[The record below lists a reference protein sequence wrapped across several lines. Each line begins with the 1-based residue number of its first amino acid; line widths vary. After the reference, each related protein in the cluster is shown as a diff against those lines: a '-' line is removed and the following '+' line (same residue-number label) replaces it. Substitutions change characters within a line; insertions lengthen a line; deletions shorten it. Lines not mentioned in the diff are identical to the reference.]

1 MSYMFLSDASFWIF
15 VSFVILAGA
24 SFSRVFTQLKKQLQ
38 IRQDTIARQITEV
51 YSLYEEAKNLVK
63 EEQAALKIA
72 QKEVLDLEHE
82 IEKNIQ
88 DIRLSHEHKIQ
99 HAVKRYEKELE
110 HRMATLK
117 SRYTNELVN
126 RILENQYKAVEIY
139 LKNNLDSS
147 MRKSMIKNHLIQLQE
162 TQ

>member
-1 MSYMFLSDASFWIF
+1 MSYLFLSDGSFWIF

-38 IRQDTIARQITEV
+38 TRQDTIARQITEV

-63 EEQAALKIA
+63 EEQLALKSA
-72 QKEVLDLEHE
+72 QKEVLDLEQE
-82 IEKNIQ
+82 IEKNIH
-88 DIRLSHEHKIQ
+88 DIKLSHEHKIQ
-99 HAVKRYEKELE
+99 HVVERYEKEIE
-110 HRMATLK
+110 HRMVALK
-117 SRYTNELVN
+117 SQYTNKLVD

-147 MRKSMIKNHLIQLQE
+147 MRKSMIKDHLIQLQE
-162 TQ
+162 TK